1 MVKLQV
7 LSGSLAGQS
16 FELKEGKTT
25 VGRVEDNAILIAEPS
40 VSSHHAEIHVVE
52 KDVIIKDLGST
63 NGSFING
70 EKITESV
77 LKAGQVLR
85 LGQVEL
91 RLDDGTPL
99 PPPSAAASA
108 PAPAPAQPAGAP
120 APAPAPGAKPRQ
132 EQTIVMQRGVS
143 LDQLAEPR
151 SAGFDTATSGF
162 TKKTN
167 KVNRYFLVGGI
178 LVGVLILGVLLYVA
192 FTLNK

>member
-1 MVKLQV
+1 MAKLQV

-99 PPPSAAASA
+99 PPPSATASA
-108 PAPAPAQPAGAP
+108 STPAPAPAAGA
-120 APAPAPGAKPRQ
+120 KRQ
-132 EQTIVMQRGVS
+132 DQTMVVQRGVS

-151 SAGFDTATSGF
+151 SSGFDTATSGF

-167 KVNRYFLVGGI
+167 KVNRYFLIGGI
-178 LVGVLILGVLLYVA
+178 VLGVIILIGLA
-192 FTLNK
+192 IALKSIKSP